1 MTEAIETSATG
12 GAADAADFDVAAA
25 WHVADPYPFLRRL
38 RHERPVFWSEHLS
51 MWVLT
56 RYADV
61 RAAYRDNALFSS
73 VGSLTISRTLTPEV
87 KELLGEHRSFLDDF
101 AANVDPPKHTRMRR
115 AISRAFTPRAVARL
129 GDAFRRHMD
138 TVLDDVVPRGHAD
151 FVADIA
157 HLPSAR
163 LAAAFIGVPP
173 EDEER
178 VKHWVLSWFQLFLS
192 PQPPE
197 RQRELAG
204 DFLKYLD
211 YVDRLVT
218 ARRAEPRDD
227 FVSLMAELIDT
238 GPDGLSHREVVET
251 ISALLLGG
259 NDTVPNALSNAVHR
273 LMRERAVWEEV
284 VADPSLV
291 PGMIEETL
299 RIDGASLG
307 SFRTATRDVTLHGVT
322 IPAGAQVLLHADS
335 AAHDE
340 TVFPDPERF
349 DVRRPNAREHM
360 VFGYGVHHCVGA
372 ALSRLKLEIAFERL
386 AARLPDLR
394 AAPGEVAYRR
404 SLVGR
409 GLVALPVSW
418 TP

>member
-1 MTEAIETSATG
+1 MIP
-12 GAADAADFDVAAA
+12 ADFDVSAD
-25 WHVADPYPFLRRL
+25 WHVADPYPFLRHL
-38 RHERPVFWSEHLS
+38 RHDKPVFWSDHLQ

-56 RYADV
+56 RYDDV
-61 RAAYRDNALFSS
+61 RGAYRDHETFSS
-73 VGSLTISRTLTPEV
+73 VGSLTISRTLTEDV
-87 KELLGEHRSFLDDF
+87 KETLGEHRSFLDDF

-129 GDAFRRHMD
+129 GDDFRTKVD
-138 TVLDDVVPRGHAD
+138 AVLDQVIPRGQAD
-151 FVADIA
+151 FVAEIA

-163 LAAAFIGVPP
+163 LAAVFIGVPP
-173 EDEER
+173 EDEEQ
-178 VKHWVLSWFQLFLS
+178 VKHWVYSWFQLFLS
-192 PQPPE
+192 PQPEE
-197 RQRELAG
+197 RQRELAQ

-218 ARRAEPRDD
+218 ERRAEPRAD

-238 GPDGLSHREVVET
+238 GPEGLSHREVVET

-259 NDTVPNALSNAVHR
+259 NDTVPNGVSNAVYR
-273 LMRERAVWEEV
+273 LMRERGAWEEI
-284 VADPSLV
+284 VADPGLV
-291 PGMIEETL
+291 PGMIEESF

-307 SFRTATRDVTLHGVT
+307 SFRTTTTPVGLHGET
-322 IPAGAQVLLHADS
+322 IPEGVQVLLHADS

-349 DVRRPNAREHM
+349 DIRRPNARDHL

-372 ALSRLKLEIAFERL
+372 ALSRLKMEIAFQQLITRMPSLRL
-386 AARLPDLR
+386 APGARP
-394 AAPGEVAYRR
+394 AYRR

-409 GLVALPVSW
+409 GLAALPVEW
-418 TP
+418 DER

>member
-1 MTEAIETSATG
+1 MTAQNATPETAT
-12 GAADAADFDVAAA
+12 DFDVTAA

-38 RHERPVFWSEHLS
+38 RRERPVFWSDHLS
-51 MWVLT
+51 MHVLT
-56 RYADV
+56 RYDDV
-61 RAAYRDNALFSS
+61 RAAYRDHAAFSS
-73 VGSLTISRTLTPEV
+73 VGSLTISRTLTDEV
-87 KELLGEHRSFLDDF
+87 KEILGDHRSFLDDF

-129 GDAFRRHMD
+129 GDAFRAEVD
-138 TVLDDVVPRGHAD
+138 GVLDGVVPKGKAD
-151 FVADIA
+151 FVSEIA

-163 LAAAFIGVPP
+163 LAAVFIGVPP
-173 EDEER
+173 EDEDR

-192 PQPPE
+192 PQPPD
-197 RQRELAG
+197 RQCELAR

-218 ARRAEPRDD
+218 ERRAEPRDD

-259 NDTVPNALSNAVHR
+259 NDTVPNGLSNAVHR
-273 LMRERAVWEEV
+273 LLRERAVWEEI
-284 VADPSLV
+284 VADPALI
-291 PGMIEETL
+291 PGMVEESL

-307 SFRTATRDVTLHGVT
+307 SFRTTTRDVTLHGVT
-322 IPAGAQVLLHADS
+322 IPAGVQVLLHADS
-335 AAHDE
+335 AGHDE

-349 DVRRPNAREHM
+349 DIRRPNAREHM

-372 ALSRLKLEIAFERL
+372 ALSRLKMQIAFERL
-386 AARLPDLR
+386 VARLPGLR
-394 AAPGEVAYRR
+394 LADGARPEYRR
-404 SLVGR
+404 SMVGR
-409 GLVALPVSW
+409 GLTALPVTW
-418 TP
+418 RDG

>member
-1 MTEAIETSATG
+1 MTTPETAT
-12 GAADAADFDVAAA
+12 DFDVTSD
-25 WHVADPYPFLRRL
+25 WHVANPYPFLRRL
-38 RHERPVFWSEHLS
+38 RHGAPVFWSDHLG
-51 MWVLT
+51 MRVLT
-56 RYADV
+56 RHDDV
-61 RAAYRDNALFSS
+61 RAAYRDHATFSS
-73 VGSLTISRTLTPEV
+73 IGSLTISRTLTPEV
-87 KELLGEHRSFLDDF
+87 KDTLGEHRSFLDDF

-115 AISRAFTPRAVARL
+115 AISRAFTPRAVAGL
-129 GDAFRRHMD
+129 GDRFRGHMD
-138 TVLDDVVPRGHAD
+138 AVLDGVLPAGRAD
-151 FVADIA
+151 FVAEIA

-178 VKHWVLSWFQLFLS
+178 VKHWVLAWFQLFLS
-192 PQPPE
+192 PQPPD
-197 RQRELAG
+197 RQRELAQ

-218 ARRAEPRDD
+218 ERRAAPRGD
-227 FVSLMAELIDT
+227 FVSLMAELIGT

-259 NDTVPNALSNAVHR
+259 NDTVPNGLSNAVHR
-273 LMRERAVWEEV
+273 LLREPGGWEEI
-284 VADPSLV
+284 VADPALV

-307 SFRTATRDVTLHGVT
+307 SFRTTTADVALHGVT
-322 IPAGAQVLLHADS
+322 IPAGVQVLLHADS
-335 AAHDE
+335 AGHDE

-349 DVRRPNAREHM
+349 DVRRPNARDHM

-386 AARLPDLR
+386 TARLPALR
-394 AAPGEVAYRR
+394 LVPGTETTYRK

-409 GLVALPVSW
+409 GLTTLPVEW
-418 TP
+418 PTP